1 MATLNIQLT
10 DDFNSEL
17 TNIAEQ
23 LKVSPEQCV
32 QLALHHFFQTDT
44 VENAIEAIA
53 RIDDGQALVDF
64 PELKEELGIDIKFH
78 PDAMDELESVSEEDQ
93 IDILERLI
101 NRISANEDELEA
113 TLDIVLKEQGE
124 NQLVLSGF
132 SFGDIVYELGENV
145 VIYHIAL
152 IEDSEED
159 EDEGDDEEE
168 DEDDDEADLED
179 EDEDEEAEEDS
190 LEKHEKHNH

>member
-64 PELKEELGIDIKFH
+64 PELKEELGIEIKFH
-78 PDAMDELESVSEEDQ
+78 PDAMDELESVAEEDQ

-113 TLDIVLKEQGE
+113 TLDIVIKEQGE

-152 IEDSEED
+152 IE
-159 EDEGDDEEE
+159 EEE
-168 DEDDDEADLED
+168 DEEESDDDEDEED
-179 EDEDEEAEEDS
+179 EEGPEDEDEEEETDS
-190 LEKHEKHNH
+190 LEHERHNH